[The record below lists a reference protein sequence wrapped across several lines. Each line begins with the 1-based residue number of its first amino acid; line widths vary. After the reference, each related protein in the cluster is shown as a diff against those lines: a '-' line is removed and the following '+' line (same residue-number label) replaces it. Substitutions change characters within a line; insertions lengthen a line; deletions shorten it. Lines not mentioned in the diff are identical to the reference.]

1 MEEMEKTHKEES
13 SLALLCKILVMRD
26 THMASPKGWE
36 SGSESR
42 VSAPGSRVLWHTDL
56 KGV

>member
-1 MEEMEKTHKEES
+1 MEELEKTHKEES
-13 SLALLCKILVMRD
+13 PLALLSKNLVMRD

-36 SGSESR
+36 SVSGSR